1 MLAGVGLGGS
11 SMRAGAMGGMGSMGV
26 MLPPVAGMLPPV
38 RGMGGVSMRAGAM
51 GGMLPPV
58 GGITYIFQ
66 GQGYKTII
74 FYFHFLF
81 NQAGNPFGPP

>member
-1 MLAGVGLGGS
+1 
-11 SMRAGAMGGMGSMGV
+11 MGV

-38 RGMGGVSMRAGAM
+38 RGMGGSSMRAGAM

-66 GQGYKTII
+66 GQGYKTIM
-74 FYFHFLF
+74 FHFLSYSTK
-81 NQAGNPFGPP
+81 QATPSDHHELKG